1 MAESVRTP
9 LGNDGPAAGDR
20 LDSWKEIA
28 AYLKREVRT
37 VQRWEK
43 TEGLPVHRHQHERLS
58 TVYAFKSE
66 IDVWWKERR
75 ILFETE
81 EEEIFPDD
89 DATGAAEG
97 TGAEVAGEQA
107 TKEGDAASE
116 RRRAWRTTRW
126 RVPLA
131 LVVVIVAGMVV
142 YKVWPSKPQPPEVTV
157 LAMLPFE
164 NKGDAAQQPFVDGL
178 AHEIKNRLEV
188 MQPEQLTVLVLP
200 RRYAPAPDGEI
211 VQRFHPDYL
220 LHGRAELS
228 GGVVTMEVRFV
239 EARTG
244 KTAWTQT
251 YSGPLQGIA
260 QLQQDI
266 ADRVVLVGVP
276 VGEKSASGRLGARA
290 PLVDPVA
297 YESYL
302 RGRYFWNKRSPDS
315 LRKALMYFQTA
326 VSSDPK
332 YAPAYAGLADC
343 YALLGSVPY
352 NVEPPTSVFPQAEAA
367 ARKALALDSTLAEA
381 HISLGYAQLVY
392 ERDYDEAG
400 REFELALRLR
410 PGEAS
415 AHDYYAYYLTA
426 VGRLPEAI
434 AERETARRLDPTSP
448 LFVTALGEAY
458 YHTRQFDLTIE
469 ETRKS
474 LDLDPTYL
482 VALINEGRALEQKG
496 RHAEARSAY
505 KTVLSYVPDDPGAL
519 ALLGHEYGASGEP
532 AEAEKIRGKLE
543 QASLHRYVPAIYFAV
558 VWLGLGDRDQAFHW
572 MDKALDEH
580 CDYLVYLATDPM
592 ADLLRGDPRFGVLLK
607 KLGLQPPN

>member
-1 MAESVRTP
+1 MEYAQPSP
-9 LGNDGPAAGDR
+9 GNDSPAANDR

-28 AYLKREVRT
+28 VYLKRQVRT

-43 TEGLPVHRHQHERLS
+43 TERLPVHRHQHEKLS
-58 TVYAFKSE
+58 TVYSFKSE

-75 ILFETE
+75 VLFETE
-81 EEEIFPDD
+81 EEEIFPYENSTDFGGEANAGKAEGRIAARDD
-89 DATGAAEG
+89 SATERHKPERRTARWPASLALLAVVVAGAA
-97 TGAEVAGEQA
+97 
-107 TKEGDAASE
+107 
-116 RRRAWRTTRW
+116 
-126 RVPLA
+126 
-131 LVVVIVAGMVV
+131 V
-142 YKVWPSKPQPPEVTV
+142 YWIWPSHAQPPEVTV

-164 NKGDAAQQPFVDGL
+164 NQGDPAQQPFVDGL

-188 MQPEQLTVLVLP
+188 MQPEQLAVIVLP
-200 RRYAPAPDGEI
+200 RKYAPLPEAEI
-211 VQRFHPDYL
+211 GQRFHPDYL
-220 LHGRAELS
+220 LHGSAELR
-228 GGVVTMEVRFV
+228 GGVVTIAVRLV
-239 EARTG
+239 QARTG
-244 KTAWTQT
+244 KTVWIQN

-260 QLQQDI
+260 QTQQAI
-266 ADRVVLVGVP
+266 ADHVVLEVP
-276 VGEKSASGRLGARA
+276 VEAGNKPGRGTTPA

-302 RGRYFWNKRSPDS
+302 RGRYFMTKRSPDS
-315 LRKALMYFQTA
+315 LRKALSYFQAA
-326 VSSDPK
+326 VRNDPK

-352 NVEPPTSVFPQAEAA
+352 NVEPPTAVFPQAEAA
-367 ARKALALDSTLAEA
+367 ARKALALDSALAEA

-392 ERDYDEAG
+392 ERNYPEAG
-400 REFELALRLR
+400 REFERAIQLQPR
-410 PGEAS
+410 EAS

-434 AERETARRLDPTSP
+434 AEREKARRLDPTSP

-474 LDLDPTYL
+474 LELDPTYL
-482 VALINEGRALEQKG
+482 VALVNQGRALEQSG
-496 RHAEARSAY
+496 RHEEARSAY

-519 ALLGHEYGASGEP
+519 ALLGHEYGVSGDT
-532 AEAEKIRGKLE
+532 AEAQKVRNRLE
-543 QASLHRYVPAIYFAV
+543 RISRTRYVPAIYFAV
-558 VWLGLGDRDQAFHW
+558 LWLGLGDRDQTFHW

-592 ADLLRGDPRFGVLLK
+592 ADPLRSDPRFGVLLR
-607 KLGLQPPN
+607 KLSLRPPN

>member
-1 MAESVRTP
+1 VESAQP
-9 LGNDGPAAGDR
+9 SPANDSPAADDR

-28 AYLKREVRT
+28 VYLKREVRT

-43 TEGLPVHRHQHERLS
+43 TEHLPVHRHQHEKLS
-58 TVYAFKSE
+58 TVYSFKSE

-75 ILFETE
+75 VLFETE
-81 EEEIFPDD
+81 EDEIFTDEKPTDAGEEASADKAEGRTGLGDD
-89 DATGAAEG
+89 SAVEQHKQVWRTALWSVSLALLVLAVAGAAIY
-97 TGAEVAGEQA
+97 
-107 TKEGDAASE
+107 
-116 RRRAWRTTRW
+116 RF
-126 RVPLA
+126 
-131 LVVVIVAGMVV
+131 
-142 YKVWPSKPQPPEVTV
+142 WPSHSQPPEVTV

-164 NKGDAAQQPFVDGL
+164 NQGDSAQQPFVDGL

-188 MQPEQLTVLVLP
+188 MQPEQLAVIVLP
-200 RRYAPAPDGEI
+200 RKYAPLPEAEI
-211 VQRFHPDYL
+211 GQRFHPDYL
-220 LHGRAELS
+220 LHGRADLR
-228 GGVVTMEVRFV
+228 GGVVTIAVRLV
-239 EARTG
+239 QAKTGRTV
-244 KTAWTQT
+244 WSQS
-251 YSGPLQGIA
+251 YSSPLQSIA
-260 QLQQDI
+260 QTQQAI
-266 ADRVVLVGVP
+266 ADHVVLEVP
-276 VGEKSASGRLGARA
+276 VDAGNKAGRASTPA

-315 LRKALMYFQTA
+315 LRKALSYFQTA
-326 VSSDPK
+326 VRNDPK

-352 NVEPPTSVFPQAEAA
+352 NVEPPTAVFPLAEEA

-392 ERDYDEAG
+392 ERNYPEAG
-400 REFELALRLR
+400 REFKRAIELQPR
-410 PGEAS
+410 EAS

-434 AERETARRLDPTSP
+434 AEREKARRLDPTSP

-474 LDLDPTYL
+474 LELDPTYL
-482 VALINEGRALEQKG
+482 VALVNQGRALEQKG
-496 RHAEARSAY
+496 QHEEARSAY

-519 ALLGHEYGASGEP
+519 ALLGHEYGVSGDT
-532 AEAEKIRGKLE
+532 AKAQNVRKRLE
-543 QASLHRYVPAIYFAV
+543 RISQTRYVPAIYFAV
-558 VWLGLGDRDQAFHW
+558 LWLGLGDRDQAFHW

-592 ADLLRGDPRFGVLLK
+592 ADPLRGDPRFAVLLQ
-607 KLGLQPPN
+607 KLALRPPN